1 MLTEPRLPD
10 PGVEESTGSPLEDQA
25 FPRKPRSRKPLRSGF
40 STGTAATA
48 AAQAALKEL
57 LGISVPEKETVRL
70 PRGGV
75 LEIPIRRHGRAGSRG
90 EAVVVKDAGD
100 DPDVTHGA
108 EIGVRVWFA
117 PASREGLQLLGG
129 EGVGRVTKPG
139 LPLKVGEPAINP
151 VPRRMLREGL
161 GWVWQ
166 NAGIPPR
173 PLAVEIFVPKGEELA
188 RHTLNPRLGI
198 LGGLSI
204 LGTTGLV
211 RPFSHQAYRATIVS
225 ALKVARAAGSS
236 RVALT
241 TGGKSEEY
249 LREQLPGWPEE
260 ALVQMGD
267 YVRFAIKAAVG
278 LGFSHLTVGAFF
290 GKALK
295 MAQGF
300 AYTHASQGLA
310 DFRELARLTEALT
323 GDLLLARAVARVNT
337 AREALEILPPGAR
350 EAVVGEVGRRLL
362 LALRQHAGP
371 LPELEAMILDF
382 AGTPLFHGREGGS
395 RS

>member
-1 MLTEPRLPD
+1 MRHPGLPAPKAGGAPASGREETALPPKPRLR
-10 PGVEESTGSPLEDQA
+10 Q
-25 FPRKPRSRKPLRSGF
+25 PLRTGF
-40 STGTAATA
+40 ATGTAATA
-48 AAQAALKEL
+48 AAQAALREL
-57 LGISVPEKETVRL
+57 LGLPVSETEAVRL
-70 PRGGV
+70 PQGGI
-75 LEIPIRRHGRAGSRG
+75 LEIPIWRHGLTGSRG

-108 EIGVRVWFA
+108 EIGARVWFS
-117 PASREGLQLLGG
+117 PTPRDDLHLLGG

-161 GWVWQ
+161 ASVWHQ
-166 NAGIPPR
+166 VQVPPR
-173 PLAVEIFVPKGEELA
+173 PLVVEIFVPRGEELA
-188 RHTLNPRLGI
+188 RQTLNPRLGI

-225 ALKVARAAGSS
+225 ALKVARAAGLA

-260 ALVQMGD
+260 ARVQMGD
-267 YVRFAIKAAVG
+267 YVSFALKAAVR
-278 LGFSHLTVGAFF
+278 LGFRHLLVGAFF

-300 AYTHASQGLA
+300 GYTHASRGLA
-310 DFRELARLTEALT
+310 DFRELARWTEGCT
-323 GDLLLARAVARVNT
+323 GNPLLARAVARVNT

-350 EAVVGEVGRRLL
+350 EAVVAEVGGRLL
-362 LALRQHAGP
+362 TALRHHAGP
-371 LPELEAMILDF
+371 LPDLEAVILDF
-382 AGTPLFHGREGGS
+382 SGNPLFQGRDKGS
-395 RS
+395 GP